1 MKYVRE
7 RRERQGKS
15 SIGLLGPFGKAF
27 LEDDWRS
34 PLYVQELIQWYFL
47 FHLQCLEK
55 IDFSS
60 FS

>member
-27 LEDDWRS
+27 LGDDWRS
-34 PLYVQELIQWYFL
+34 PLYVQELIRTVV
-47 FHLQCLEK
+47 
-55 IDFSS
+55 FSLS
-60 FS
+60 PPMLGED